1 MEWRRTGD
9 NVPKQ
14 CRYIRV
20 IHFFVKVDTK
30 KMKWMFNFRFLW
42 KNAERKERKK
52 TFNFHFSMC

>member
-30 KMKWMFNFRFLW
+30 KMKMDVQ
-42 KNAERKERKK
+42 
-52 TFNFHFSMC
+52 FSLSLEKC